1 MTDENTL
8 DDDEPTEP
16 TGAEVEEG
24 VATEETDDDDSAEEA
39 VPA

>member
-8 DDDEPTEP
+8 DDDEPIEP
-16 TGAEVEEG
+16 AEAEVSEG

-39 VPA
+39 PSA